1 MCAKMKTWTTR
12 ILLAFV
18 IFSFGFGV
26 GREVGRRHG
35 AASPEAAGRNGGAT
49 APGEDKVLVY
59 YMHTTFRCVTC
70 NTIERMAKE
79 IVQNDFAEALAAG
92 GIEWREANFQEREDL
107 ARKYDIASSCV
118 VVVRIED
125 GRETGFQRLDEVWT
139 LADKPAAFADYVAN
153 AIRKYL
159 DDPVED

>member
-1 MCAKMKTWTTR
+1 MKTWTTR

-18 IFSFGFGV
+18 IFSLGFGV
-26 GREVGRRHG
+26 GREVGRRQS
-35 AASPEAAGRNGGAT
+35 ATSPEAAGRNDGAPI
-49 APGEDKVLVY
+49 PGKDKVLVT

-79 IVQNDFAEALAAG
+79 IVENDFAAALAAG
-92 GIEWREANFQEREDL
+92 RVEWRAVNFQEREDL

-118 VVVRIED
+118 VVARIED

-139 LADKPAAFADYVAN
+139 LSDNPAALADYVTK